1 MTKMSN
7 LKPTNDFSNI
17 SFKYVCPECG
27 CNQWYFLKQLQLD
40 GFKDICDV
48 CNNIFEPD
56 AIDTIEIVYK
66 DKPSKAEVVEA
77 VQQEGLNTITLE
89 ACKNTLKTF
98 GYDDK
103 FIEDMITKSFEQIQE
118 NDASALIK
126 YALENFGG

>member
-1 MTKMSN
+1 M
-7 LKPTNDFSNI
+7 
-17 SFKYVCPECG
+17 
-27 CNQWYFLKQLQLD
+27 
-40 GFKDICDV
+40 
-48 CNNIFEPD
+48 
-56 AIDTIEIVYK
+56 
-66 DKPSKAEVVEA
+66 
-77 VQQEGLNTITLE
+77 QQEGLNTITLE